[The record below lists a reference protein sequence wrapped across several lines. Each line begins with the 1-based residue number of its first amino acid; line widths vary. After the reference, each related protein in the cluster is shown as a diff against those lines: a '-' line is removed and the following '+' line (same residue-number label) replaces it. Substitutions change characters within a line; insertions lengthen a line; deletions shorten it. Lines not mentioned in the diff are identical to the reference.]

1 MIVSAWSS
9 LLTASKLSYVIIE
22 TICIIL
28 KKIFLITIIMPKIF
42 FFGIK
47 IGKKLDKAKN
57 LLAVKP
63 LVKTLRMED
72 GKREL
77 SRR

>member
-1 MIVSAWSS
+1 
-9 LLTASKLSYVIIE
+9 
-22 TICIIL
+22 
-28 KKIFLITIIMPKIF
+28 MPKIF
-42 FFGIK
+42 FLGIK
-47 IGKKLDKAKN
+47 IGKKSGKAKN

>member
-1 MIVSAWSS
+1 
-9 LLTASKLSYVIIE
+9 
-22 TICIIL
+22 
-28 KKIFLITIIMPKIF
+28 MPKIF

-47 IGKKLDKAKN
+47 IGKKLGKAKS
-57 LLAVKP
+57 LLALKP

>member
-9 LLTASKLSYVIIE
+9 LLTASELSYVIIE

-57 LLAVKP
+57 LLALKP